1 MPPGETNHGPRPDFP
16 RDLTIIDLL
25 RQHAAA
31 TPDAPALVLPEGE
44 RRDGVRREVTYAE
57 MWAHV
62 RQIASALVR
71 AGARRGSRWVMVV
84 LPEGLAQVCAV
95 WGVMAAGCGYVP
107 IDAETQA
114 SRLRTLV
121 QETDPSAVIGE
132 PGATALA
139 EVAAEFGLALGTFPD
154 SVAAGLAVA
163 PAEEDCASEELRSPA
178 LEDYALLLYSSGSTG
193 TPKGIMYDHRWLM
206 GGSWFLSEDL
216 ELGPSSRCLLRC
228 SYVWSVSLYDLF
240 PATMRGGTLFIP
252 PPGGHKNVQYM
263 SETIEKECIH
273 AVVIQPTLLNLL
285 LDEHKGAPAQYPLRS
300 LRHVVSSGEKLF
312 TSTAETFMATP
323 GLHAKLWNMYG
334 ATEAGCTYFA
344 CQKGE
349 EHRLREYQE
358 GVPAGVPQSYVDVF
372 IMQSVDD
379 ANDPLA
385 PAVFRQCEPQLPLP
399 LSAPELQLA
408 VAAAGRSFPR
418 ASRNR

>member
-121 QETDPSAVIGE
+121 QETDPSAIIGDV
-132 PGATALA
+132 
-139 EVAAEFGLALGTFPD
+139 VAHLSARSAMFMARVGR
-154 SVAAGLAVA
+154 VA
-163 PAEEDCASEELRSPA
+163 PPIGVSRQAISEAHPHFCWPIC
-178 LEDYALLLYSSGSTG
+178 Y
-193 TPKGIMYDHRWLM
+193 I
-206 GGSWFLSEDL
+206 
-216 ELGPSSRCLLRC
+216 
-228 SYVWSVSLYDLF
+228 
-240 PATMRGGTLFIP
+240 
-252 PPGGHKNVQYM
+252 
-263 SETIEKECIH
+263 
-273 AVVIQPTLLNLL
+273 
-285 LDEHKGAPAQYPLRS
+285 
-300 LRHVVSSGEKLF
+300 
-312 TSTAETFMATP
+312 
-323 GLHAKLWNMYG
+323 
-334 ATEAGCTYFA
+334 
-344 CQKGE
+344 
-349 EHRLREYQE
+349 
-358 GVPAGVPQSYVDVF
+358 
-372 IMQSVDD
+372 
-379 ANDPLA
+379 
-385 PAVFRQCEPQLPLP
+385 
-399 LSAPELQLA
+399 
-408 VAAAGRSFPR
+408 
-418 ASRNR
+418 

>member
-163 PAEEDCASEELRSPA
+163 PAEEEEETADAVAVGLATSPA
-178 LEDYALLLYSSGSTG
+178 RARHES
-193 TPKGIMYDHRWLM
+193 H
-206 GGSWFLSEDL
+206 
-216 ELGPSSRCLLRC
+216 
-228 SYVWSVSLYDLF
+228 
-240 PATMRGGTLFIP
+240 
-252 PPGGHKNVQYM
+252 
-263 SETIEKECIH
+263 H
-273 AVVIQPTLLNLL
+273 A
-285 LDEHKGAPAQYPLRS
+285 R
-300 LRHVVSSGEKLF
+300 
-312 TSTAETFMATP
+312 
-323 GLHAKLWNMYG
+323 
-334 ATEAGCTYFA
+334 A
-344 CQKGE
+344 CV
-349 EHRLREYQE
+349 R
-358 GVPAGVPQSYVDVF
+358 
-372 IMQSVDD
+372 
-379 ANDPLA
+379 
-385 PAVFRQCEPQLPLP
+385 
-399 LSAPELQLA
+399 
-408 VAAAGRSFPR
+408 
-418 ASRNR
+418 